1 MLTKLGKLNLYLSVL
16 SIWKIP
22 MLFYCRPRIIYLSD
36 NSIKVK
42 IKLRRKVKN
51 HLGSMYL
58 GALAVGADITSGYF
72 AFHFSNKKKKKIS
85 LVFKDFHADFI
96 KRPTGDVVFE
106 CDMGDDINTMI
117 DMAIDTKERQ
127 NLSVFVKAKV
137 PSLSDDV
144 VASFTLTLSVKAK
157 A

>member
-1 MLTKLGKLNLYLSVL
+1 
-16 SIWKIP
+16 
-22 MLFYCRPRIIYLSD
+22 
-36 NSIKVK
+36 
-42 IKLRRKVKN
+42 
-51 HLGSMYL
+51 
-58 GALAVGADITSGYF
+58 
-72 AFHFSNKKKKKIS
+72 
-85 LVFKDFHADFI
+85 
-96 KRPTGDVVFE
+96 
-106 CDMGDDINTMI
+106 MI